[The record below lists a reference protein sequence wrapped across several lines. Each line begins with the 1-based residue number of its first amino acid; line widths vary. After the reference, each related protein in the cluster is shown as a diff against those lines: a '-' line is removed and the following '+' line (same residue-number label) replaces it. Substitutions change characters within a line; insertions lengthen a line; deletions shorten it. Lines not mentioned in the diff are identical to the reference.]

1 MTAELLDQY
10 QQYNDLHSKEV
21 PYVWST
27 RRFTDFYLNTST
39 QQSKRSAER
48 FLQNVGLVMDNLNIT
63 TLRDEN
69 NQPIKQ
75 LVANN
80 LLEQASKKRQVNLFV
95 RFHETPIGTA
105 ILANNARQARYWLHL
120 TTPLS
125 DPAEL
130 AEHLQAIAIF
140 ASKQPIVYWPARK
153 LCRLCREIP
162 NDQQLY
168 RIAMSA
174 YAPNLKFTLPNT
186 NP

>member
-1 MTAELLDQY
+1 MTTELLDQY
-10 QQYNDLHSKEV
+10 QQYNDLHSKDA

-27 RRFTDFYLNTST
+27 RRFADFYLSTST

-48 FLQNVGLVMDNLNIT
+48 FLQIAGLIADNLDIT

-69 NQPIKQ
+69 DQPMKQ

-80 LLEQASKKRQVNLFV
+80 LLEQARKKRQVNLFV
-95 RFHETPIGTA
+95 RFHDTPIGTV

-120 TTPLS
+120 ATPLS
-125 DPAEL
+125 DHAEL
-130 AEHLQAIAIF
+130 ADHLQAIAIF
-140 ASKQPIVYWPARK
+140 ASKQPIVYWPAGK

-162 NDQQLY
+162 NDQPQY

-174 YAPNLKFTLPNT
+174 YAPVLNFTLPT
-186 NP
+186 H

>member
-1 MTAELLDQY
+1 MIAELLDQY
-10 QQYNDLHSKEV
+10 QQYNNLHSKEA

-27 RRFTDFYLNTST
+27 RRFTDFFLSAST

-48 FLQNVGLVMDNLNIT
+48 FLQTAGLVTDNLDIT

-69 NQPIKQ
+69 DQPIKQ

-80 LLEQASKKRQVNLFV
+80 LLEQASKKRQVSLFV
-95 RFHETPIGTA
+95 RLHDTPIGTT

-130 AEHLQAIAIF
+130 AEHLQDIATF
-140 ASKQPIVYWPARK
+140 ASKQPIVYWPAGK

-162 NDQQLY
+162 NDQPLY

-174 YAPNLKFTLPNT
+174 YAPVLKFTLPNF